1 MVWYLPVPYQ
11 SLNSLSSFI
20 FNFKERGGII
30 TYLGK
35 GSIMFGG
42 GIAAV
47 LGRGQ
52 RLVHSTEAVCFN

>member
-1 MVWYLPVPYQ
+1 MVFASTITL
-11 SLNSLSSFI
+11 LNIGCQALFLI
-20 FNFKERGGII
+20 LRKGGII

-52 RLVHSTEAVCFN
+52 RLVHSTEAVCFS